1 MFSSHQLNSCM
12 LEIKDLTGMRI
23 SDFCELIDLNTTE
36 FLNFR
41 NGSIE
46 ASLSGIERFS
56 KHVNIPINSIIAGDF
71 DRKTIVGQSHGNEV
85 DIPDRYLE
93 PGQQLGLKTSIRNCI
108 QYLSQIHGFEFTRRI
123 LSQLQ
128 VPYAYF
134 FSNGEFVSPCLQLD
148 ILSEMRRRGFTSN
161 ALYGMGLYSGASRFK
176 DLKRL
181 NQGHIDKSDFAGHL
195 EQYIISVL
203 SQFDHIFRYELF
215 DADTQGVVIGIKPR
229 GQSKYLFSEQ
239 HRTCNFPCHFKKGLF
254 VALLKSTGIRDIHI
268 QEPNCFHRGDSHC
281 LYNIEF

>member
-134 FSNGEFVSPCLQLD
+134 FS
-148 ILSEMRRRGFTSN
+148 LS
-161 ALYGMGLYSGASRFK
+161 
-176 DLKRL
+176 
-181 NQGHIDKSDFAGHL
+181 
-195 EQYIISVL
+195 
-203 SQFDHIFRYELF
+203 
-215 DADTQGVVIGIKPR
+215 
-229 GQSKYLFSEQ
+229 
-239 HRTCNFPCHFKKGLF
+239 
-254 VALLKSTGIRDIHI
+254 
-268 QEPNCFHRGDSHC
+268 
-281 LYNIEF
+281 